1 MLVGPTGSG
10 KSNVSAAKP
19 GSPVPRQCPPSEAAT
34 CTSSLEYLLSPV
46 ARSHS
51 SPALW
56 GVKRLTLGYPSPQ
69 CYRVLAA
76 AMTMLKGQPSISG
89 GVYEAVF
96 YYVLNPKSITMG
108 QLYGEFDLL
117 THEW

>member
-1 MLVGPTGSG
+1 MESSWVAQCPHSGPEGRAA
-10 KSNVSAAKP
+10 SAAGVLAP
-19 GSPVPRQCPPSEAAT
+19 ACASWAFRILRC
-34 CTSSLEYLLSPV
+34 SLRPT
-46 ARSHS
+46 AQA
-51 SPALW
+51 SPALQGAW
-56 GVKRLTLGYPSPQ
+56 RLNLGWPFPQ

-76 AMTMLKGQPSISG
+76 AMTSLKGQPSISG
-89 GVYEAVF
+89 GVYEAVN